1 MPSRPFRFG
10 GRTPLADFERLSQ
23 RPGAIPAAA
32 AHLDLDRAASTR
44 FGWANA
50 PGKGQRV
57 SISSLLLFAAVYFV
71 AVATPG
77 PGVAALVARVL
88 AHGLIGVAP
97 FIAGYVVGDLIW
109 LAIAATG
116 LAVLAHEFA
125 GVFIVLKF
133 AGVAYLLYVAW
144 GMARSS
150 ATSDAGAPPARAAR
164 GWRAFSGSLSLTL
177 GNPKVIVFFLS
188 IMPLVVD
195 LDAMTPAISIEIAA
209 TSVIVLSAT
218 LFAYALAA
226 NRARAMLRSMRAMR
240 LVHRAAAGVMAG
252 VALAIATR

>member
-1 MPSRPFRFG
+1 LTARR
-10 GRTPLADFERLSQ
+10 R
-23 RPGAIPAAA
+23 
-32 AHLDLDRAASTR
+32 RAFDAPTL
-44 FGWANA
+44 

-57 SISSLLLFAAVYFV
+57 SISSLLLFAAVYFA

-88 AHGLIGVAP
+88 AHGLAGVAP
-97 FIAGYVVGDLIW
+97 FIAGYVVGDLVW

-116 LAVLAHEFA
+116 LAGLAHEFA
-125 GVFIVLKF
+125 GVFIALKF
-133 AGVAYLLYVAW
+133 AGAAYLLYVAW
-144 GMARSS
+144 GMARAS
-150 ATSDAGAPPARAAR
+150 ATSGAPAPPSRAAQ

-195 LDAMTPAISIEIAA
+195 LDAMTPAIFFEIAA

-218 LFAYALAA
+218 LAAYALAA
-226 NRARAMLRSMRAMR
+226 NRAREMLRSTRAMR
-240 LVHRAAAGVMAG
+240 LVHRAGAAIMAG
-252 VALAIATR
+252 AALAIATR

>member
-1 MPSRPFRFG
+1 MS
-10 GRTPLADFERLSQ
+10 
-23 RPGAIPAAA
+23 
-32 AHLDLDRAASTR
+32 
-44 FGWANA
+44 
-50 PGKGQRV
+50 V
-57 SISSLLLFAAVYFV
+57 SSLLLFAVVYFA

-88 AHGLIGVAP
+88 AHGFAGVAP
-97 FIAGYVVGDLIW
+97 FIAGYVVGDFVW

-116 LAVLAHEFA
+116 MAVVAHEFA
-125 GVFIVLKF
+125 GVFVALKF

-150 ATSDAGAPPARAAR
+150 ASLGAAAPPARAAR

-195 LDAMTPAISIEIAA
+195 LDALTPAIIATIAA
-209 TSVIVLSAT
+209 IAVVVLSAT
-218 LFAYALAA
+218 LGAYALAA
-226 NRARAMLRSMRAMR
+226 DRARSLLRSSRTMRY
-240 LVHRAAAGVMAG
+240 VQRAAAGVIAG
-252 VALAIATR
+252 VAVAIAAR